1 MTTIG
6 KLLAQRSANR
16 AANEAAISSQ
26 QSSQKPITTEELGPR
41 RIERDFNK
49 PDLRP
54 NAPQQ
59 QRTPAAPPQPVPHD
73 TYVRNRSVQKR
84 DPTPVVS
91 PNDVTLVPDSWEM
104 KHTIKETAKSDDE
117 PRLRAKSGP
126 KKLPANKVR
135 RQSLSIAVSPDEAE
149 AFHKHASKKGMTF
162 SEWARGTLMRS
173 MNQPVQ
179 K

>member
-1 MTTIG
+1 MG
-6 KLLAQRSANR
+6 RLLAQRSANR

-26 QSSQKPITTEELGPR
+26 QLTQKPISTEELGPR

-54 NAPQQ
+54 HAQQ
-59 QRTPAAPPQPVPHD
+59 QRAPIAPPEVISHD
-73 TYVRNRSVQKR
+73 TYVRNRSVQKK

-91 PNDVTLVPDSWEM
+91 PNDVTLVPDSWQI
-104 KHTIKETAKSDDE
+104 KHTIKETERSDDE
-117 PRLRAKSGP
+117 PRPRAKSGP

-135 RQSLSIAVSPDEAE
+135 RQSLSIAVSPEEAE
-149 AFHKHASKKGMTF
+149 AFHKHAGRKGMTF

-173 MNQPVQ
+173 MNQPIP